1 MSIRSWLSVAI
12 LYASVS
18 IAEAQVPP
26 VPIPVTDQRA
36 LLDSGDAMVR
46 RNKHF
51 VFDFWRIVYEGG
63 HTDLAPKYMAEG
75 YIQHNPNMASGRQ
88 TWIEFFKKVRP
99 PRPVADHI
107 KAPVISIIGD
117 RDVVMVLTARK
128 VRDRANPAH
137 IYYITWFDGFRLDE
151 HGLIAEH
158 WDPSEMWVEGK
169 PPGAE
174 FFSEWDH

>member
-1 MSIRSWLSVAI
+1 MSIRSWLSVAT
-12 LYASVS
+12 VCVFVT

-26 VPIPVTDQRA
+26 VPVTDQLA
-36 LLDSGDAMVR
+36 LLKSGDATAQ
-46 RNKHF
+46 RNKRT

-63 HTDLAPKYMAEG
+63 HADLAPKYMSEG

-88 TWIEFFKKVRP
+88 TWLQFFKKIRP
-99 PRPVADHI
+99 PRPIADHI
-107 KAPVISIIGD
+107 KAPVISIIAD
-117 RDVVMVLTARK
+117 RDLVMVLTARK
-128 VRDRANPAH
+128 VRDRADPAH
-137 IYYITWFDGFRLDE
+137 IYYIAWFDGFRIDE

-158 WDPSEMWVEGK
+158 WDPSEMWVDGK